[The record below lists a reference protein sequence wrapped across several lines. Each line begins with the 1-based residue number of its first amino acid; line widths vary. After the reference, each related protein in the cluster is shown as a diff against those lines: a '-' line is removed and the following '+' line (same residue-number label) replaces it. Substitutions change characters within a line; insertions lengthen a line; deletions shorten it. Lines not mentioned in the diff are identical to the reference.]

1 MRNFALI
8 FFLFTTLFAI
18 QSVRAEST
26 HDMCGMNVT
35 TDKSGETAVTCRS
48 CKTSESYA
56 MAGAAAIKNS
66 DLNDIIVRSPDKKT
80 EFVVT
85 LSTAYKNAS
94 TTFGGGVGVT
104 GHMTHNIP
112 DPSATTVAARNTR
125 GYVPGGSWRTEAV
138 SNKAIARKCTNLV
151 KEAAEAIAQNIHN
164 TESVNRIE
172 GESIEK
178 YLQRAWLNGVKITNG
193 GGGRTGRSWSCQ
205 ADDEGNCK
213 TQGVPRYH
221 H

>member
-26 HDMCGMNVT
+26 HDMCGMNAT
-35 TDKSGETAVTCRS
+35 KEPTGETTVTCRS

-66 DLNDIIVRSPDKKT
+66 DLNDILVQSPDKT
-80 EFVVT
+80 IEFHVT

-94 TTFGGGVGVT
+94 ATFGGGVGVT
-104 GHMTHNIP
+104 GHMTHNVP
-112 DPSATTVAARNTR
+112 DPSATTVAARNTL
-125 GYVPGGSWRTEAV
+125 GSVPGGEWVPRPV
-138 SNKAIARKCTNLV
+138 SNRAIARKCKKLAENS
-151 KEAAEAIAQNIHN
+151 AEAIQRSIRN

-178 YLQRAWLNGVKITNG
+178 YLQKAWLNGVKITNG

-213 TQGVPRYH
+213 TQGVPRYYH
-221 H
+221 